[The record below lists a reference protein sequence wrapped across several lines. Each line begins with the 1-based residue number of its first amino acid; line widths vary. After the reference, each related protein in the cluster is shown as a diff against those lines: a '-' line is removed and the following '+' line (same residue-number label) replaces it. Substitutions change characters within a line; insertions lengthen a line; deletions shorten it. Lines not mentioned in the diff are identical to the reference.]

1 MRGFQPVGA
10 ILRPF
15 FCYNE
20 NLTFIL
26 ILMAVLMRYGFMDR
40 SNGIQSQ
47 EIRNSRNR
55 RNLSLESSP
64 EKPIKTLE

>member
-26 ILMAVLMRYGFMDR
+26 ILMAVLMRCGFMDR
-40 SNGIQSQ
+40 SNGIQS
-47 EIRNSRNR
+47 
-55 RNLSLESSP
+55 
-64 EKPIKTLE
+64 